1 MGNPT
6 GSIYLT
12 AAPGYVWTD
21 GDVYQIQQ
29 VDQQEGAGTGAS
41 FSGIGVDNQP
51 HQILLN
57 KIQLTHVNQLAD
69 EANITSLLAFMAK
82 FVGSITGAN
91 GYLEIPFSDIIR
103 GTTNLI
109 AQWVTYSIDG
119 QSQSALSNSVFS
131 VTWPIAFSNACKW
144 ATSWWVTNDVN
155 SADLA
160 MVNGIWALE
169 TGTLSKTQ
177 GTFCIDWDGAGTIHI
192 SNAATGKQGLSA
204 VGILAL
210 GY

>member
-1 MGNPT
+1 VGNPT
-6 GSIYLT
+6 GSVYLT

-21 GDVYQIQQ
+21 GDVYEILQG
-29 VDQQEGAGTGAS
+29 DQQEGAGTGAS
-41 FSGIGVDNQP
+41 FGGIGVDNQP

-57 KIQLTHVNQLAD
+57 KIQLTHVNQLAA

-103 GTTNLI
+103 GASNLI

-119 QSQSALSNSVFS
+119 QNWRNLNNSAFTVS
-131 VTWPIAFSNACKW
+131 WPIAFPNACKW
-144 ATSWWVTNDVN
+144 ATTWWVTNDTT
-155 SADLA
+155 SAALA
-160 MVNGIWALE
+160 MVQGIWALE
-169 TGTLSKTQ
+169 TGPLSKTG
-177 GTFCIDWDGAGTIHI
+177 GTFCIDWNDGGHI
-192 SNAATGKQGLSA
+192 NVSNAATGAQGLSA
-204 VGILAL
+204 VGILAV